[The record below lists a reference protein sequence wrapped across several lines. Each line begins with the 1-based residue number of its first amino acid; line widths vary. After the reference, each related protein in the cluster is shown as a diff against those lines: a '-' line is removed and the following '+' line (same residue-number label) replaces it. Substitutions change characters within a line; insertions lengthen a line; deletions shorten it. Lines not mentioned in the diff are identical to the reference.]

1 MFLPSDQRIIP
12 DHPKL
17 TCSELDISTVHVS
30 GEMLVQL
37 VHYIYFANGYQRQEK
52 NPLLSLQLERL
63 GLGGPREDSM
73 WMLCLLLGYGS
84 PMGGCGRNQNV

>member
-52 NPLLSLQLERL
+52 KSIVESPAREA
-63 GLGGPREDSM
+63 GPR
-73 WMLCLLLGYGS
+73 WPTRG
-84 PMGGCGRNQNV
+84 